1 MLKLIQ
7 GAAIQNS
14 LPALKE
20 GDQETQDTKNGVQKT
35 LCVCRAPCI
44 KLAACAL
51 TSVLPLHCL
60 SITFGCFQ
68 VCCYTKV
75 SLGMHPIS
83 GRAQPL
89 IIKRRGSRR
98 MKTKGFSQLSSAHF
112 LTTRVKPDLPPPTNE
127 QLVHIYTYGNTYWY
141 IYETSDCKGPSA
153 HENIAYKAFSQPE
166 NTVGIPLRGL

>member
-1 MLKLIQ
+1 MGYRKPSVCAGLLVSNWQ
-7 GAAIQNS
+7 PVLS
-14 LPALKE
+14 LQFYHCTVYPSPLVAFRYVV
-20 GDQETQDTKNGVQKT
+20 TQRY
-35 LCVCRAPCI
+35 LWERR
-44 KLAACAL
+44 
-51 TSVLPLHCL
+51 
-60 SITFGCFQ
+60 
-68 VCCYTKV
+68 
-75 SLGMHPIS
+75 GMHPIS

-98 MKTKGFSQLSSAHF
+98 MKTKGFSQLSSAHL
-112 LTTRVKPDLPPPTNE
+112 LTTRVKPDFPPPTNE